1 MEGKCGGSIMG
12 GEIRTSSAVARQV
25 VETVTCSIMPRL
37 PSRLGFGPWARGSRT
52 FLKASDTHSIGCT
65 PAAAVPFSVVG
76 RGL

>member
-1 MEGKCGGSIMG
+1 MCRGLVKGECGGRVWRASVEGKCGGSIMG

-52 FLKASDTHSIGCT
+52 F
-65 PAAAVPFSVVG
+65 
-76 RGL
+76 